1 MSETSKRMLSAAAA
15 ASTPGAVYVDD
26 VFTPHLYI
34 GDQTSPR
41 TITTNLDLAT
51 DGGLVWVRCRDAAA
65 DHILFDTVTT
75 LPDTGS
81 NKTILKTNDMNTLFS
96 DVYIKSITT
105 TGFTTG
111 ANSNVNGNLSY
122 VSYSFKQHD
131 TFFKIVRYTGDGSA
145 SGFQTINHGLGAT
158 PRFIAIKRTDQS
170 SEWMCYIPYGQNL
183 NFNTTDSSAGSQ
195 RNKGYIDTVTSTSF
209 TVREGS
215 TDADYVNESGG
226 EYTAYVFGGIANE
239 QSFGENQD
247 QDIIRVGN
255 YTGSGS
261 QTTGPVQNLGWE
273 PEFILVKAYNN
284 TGNWYIFDTARQDM
298 SYKSEFFSTQNDNP
312 LAANLGGTEIYNE
325 DGFVTTPT
333 GFRPIG
339 TSTTNV
345 SGNSFFYMAIR
356 RPMKPPTSTNVF
368 SIDINNNSGTGYN
381 PEFSS
386 NLPVDFSFFKNATV
400 SSDWGTGLR
409 YLRKQYLNTNS
420 NAPENNNANY
430 EFDYQNGWYSGVLTS
445 SNIFIGYMWTRA
457 SKFFDVASYRGT
469 SSAQNI
475 THNLNAAPEMMLVKK
490 LNGAADWYTY
500 HSSLGP
506 TKYGV
511 FNSSSSVVTSN
522 VAWND
527 TAPTDSV
534 FTVGTSGAINNLN
547 DEFVA
552 LLFASRNGISKIGS
566 YTGTGSAQNIEC
578 DFSNGAKF
586 IMIKNYSSTVSN
598 PWYLFDTTQ
607 GISVSSSPYLKP
619 GSTSNQND
627 GGNAP
632 NWIVPYSGG
641 FGVAAGTTNVNTNGE
656 TYSFYAIAT

>member
-1 MSETSKRMLSAAAA
+1 MGETSKRMLSAAAA
-15 ASTPGAVYVDD
+15 ATTADAVYVDD
-26 VFTPHLYI
+26 VFTPHLWH
-34 GDQTSPR
+34 GDDGTNR
-41 TITTNLDLAT
+41 TITTNIDLAT
-51 DGGLVWVRCRDAAA
+51 DGGLVWVKNRTSVD
-65 DHILFDTVTT
+65 DHALFDTVTNAGAGT
-75 LPDTGS
+75 
-81 NKTILKTNDMNTLFS
+81 NKTILFTNMTSTSLRAS
-96 DVYIKSITT
+96 DIKSTTT
-105 TGFTTG
+105 TGFTIG
-111 ANSNVNGNLSY
+111 NSGRVNSSADDY

-131 TFFKIVRYTGDGSA
+131 TFFKIVNYTGDGSA

-158 PRFIAIKRTDQS
+158 PRFIAIKRIGVTTD
-170 SEWMCYIPYGQNL
+170 WVCYIPFGNTL
-183 NFNTTDSSAGSQ
+183 RFNGTDSSQGNQ
-195 RNKGYIDTVTSTSF
+195 RDRGYVDTVTSTSF

-215 TDADYVNESGG
+215 TDEYYVNASGG

-239 QSFGENQD
+239 QSFGASQD
-247 QDIIRVGN
+247 QDIIRVGT

-273 PEFILVKAYNN
+273 PEFLLVKAYNN
-284 TGNWYIFDTARQDM
+284 SGAWYIYDTARQNM
-298 SYKSEFFSTQNDNP
+298 SYKSEFFSTQNDDGL
-312 LAANLGGTEIYNE
+312 LANSGGAEQGS
-325 DGFVTTPT
+325 DDAFVTTPT
-333 GFRPIG
+333 GFRPISTG
-339 TSTTNV
+339 TTNI
-345 SGNSFFYMAIR
+345 SANDYFYMAIR

-368 SIDINNNSGTGYN
+368 AIDTANNSGSTSF
-381 PEFSS
+381 PEYSS
-386 NLPVDFSFFKNATV
+386 TLPVDFSFSKDPSITSN
-400 SSDWGTGLR
+400 WGTGLR

-420 NAPENNNANY
+420 NAPENNDANY
-430 EFDYQNGWYSGVLTS
+430 EFDFQDGWNAGQFAGP
-445 SNIFIGYMWTRA
+445 IAYMWTRA

-469 SSAQNI
+469 SSAQSI
-475 THNLNAAPEMMLVKK
+475 THNLGAAPEMMLVKK
-490 LNGAADWYTY
+490 LNGLGDWYTY

-511 FNSSSSVVTSN
+511 FNSSSTVVTSN

-527 TAPTDSV
+527 TAPTSSV

-586 IMIKNYSSTVSN
+586 VMIKTYSPTVAN

-619 GSTSNQND
+619 GATNTQND
-627 GGNAP
+627 GGSAP

-641 FGVAAGTTNVNTNGE
+641 FGVAAGTTDVNTNGE
-656 TYSFYAIAT
+656 TYSFYAVAT